1 MTILK
6 KTPSLQFGYTWPRV
20 HVILHSRA
28 FINFLPYLLSLQS
41 FLSIFSHY
49 LLLVLSLSFSV
60 NLSRS
65 WLPLGLCSAKLMN
78 GYLALANGR
87 PISPPVGDINI
98 NMETDIHVK
107 KIETVV
113 KLDAVSMPFVLT
125 FS

>member
-1 MTILK
+1 
-6 KTPSLQFGYTWPRV
+6 
-20 HVILHSRA
+20 
-28 FINFLPYLLSLQS
+28 
-41 FLSIFSHY
+41 
-49 LLLVLSLSFSV
+49 
-60 NLSRS
+60 
-65 WLPLGLCSAKLMN
+65 MN